1 MDDLR
6 PEDPQWIGT
15 YRLEKR
21 LGGGG
26 MGLVYLGRSPGGR
39 LVAIKVIRTELASD
53 PEFRTRFARE
63 VTAARKVSGV
73 VTAEVVDACLHG
85 PVPWLATSYVAGP
98 SLEQEVS
105 RHGPLSA
112 EAVTALAAGLAEGLN
127 VIHAAGV
134 VHRDLKPSNVLLA
147 GDGPRLIDFGI
158 SQSAEMSR
166 LTGTGM
172 VIGSPGFM
180 SPEQATGRETGPP
193 SDIFSLGAVLVFAAT
208 GREPFGAGSNEE
220 LLDRVVRGRP
230 DTGALPGGIRALAE
244 RCLAKDPRRRP
255 TAASLL
261 AELSPARP
269 AASPGRTPSTAIH
282 PATVRAPARGPAQ
295 ITVQA
300 TRSAAAP
307 PGVPA
312 APGPRV
318 PIGRRPP
325 VPPVPA
331 GRRPPVPP
339 VPAVPR
345 PRVPAGE
352 PPPRQRPEPR
362 PGRERSRRGWLI
374 FAVVLLVGVAAL
386 AAARAG
392 LLGGHAPSRPAPPST
407 ASTATA
413 STATAGPAS
422 AREVM
427 AVLGS
432 YLARS
437 ASVRP
442 DVQRAVDGVRTCAL
456 SPTSGWEELQQAI
469 GTRQDILN
477 QLATLSPDGL
487 PDGVRLI
494 ATLTTAMR
502 DSVKADGYYQNW
514 MSNFENSG
522 RSCPTDPNQDPAYLA
537 GQDASAAAT
546 AAKQQFAG
554 IWNPLAPRYGQRA
567 YSGADF

>member
-1 MDDLR
+1 MDDLQ
-6 PEDPQWIGT
+6 PDDPRWIGT

-39 LVAIKVIRTELASD
+39 LVAIKVIRAELASD

-73 VTAEVVDACLHG
+73 FTAEVLDADLHG
-85 PVPWLATSYVAGP
+85 PAPWLATSYVAGP

-105 RHGPLSA
+105 DHGPLPAAS
-112 EAVTALAAGLAEGLN
+112 VTALAAGLAEGLN

-134 VHRDLKPSNVLLA
+134 VHRDLKPANVLLA
-147 GDGPRLIDFGI
+147 ADGPRLIDFGI
-158 SQSAEMSR
+158 SRSAEMSP
-166 LTGTGM
+166 LTRTGM

-180 SPEQATGRETGPP
+180 SPEQATGREVGPP
-193 SDIFSLGAVLVFAAT
+193 SDIFSLGAVLVFAAA

-220 LLDRVVRGRP
+220 LLDRVVRSRP
-230 DTGALPGGIRALAE
+230 DTGALPGGLRALAE

-255 TAASLL
+255 TAAGLL

-269 AASPGRTPSTAIH
+269 TASPGPVPSTAIH

-295 ITVQA
+295 ITVPV

-307 PGVPA
+307 PSVPA

-318 PIGRRPP
+318 PAVPRP
-325 VPPVPA
+325 
-331 GRRPPVPP
+331 R

-352 PPPRQRPEPR
+352 PPLRQRPEPR
-362 PGRERSRRGWLI
+362 PGHKRSRRGWLI
-374 FAVVLLVGVAAL
+374 LAVVLLVGAAAL

-392 LLGGHAPSRPAPPST
+392 LLGGHAPSRPAPPATS
-407 ASTATA
+407 STATA
-413 STATAGPAS
+413 SPAS
-422 AREVM
+422 PREVM

-456 SPTSGWEELQQAI
+456 SPAGGRAELQRAI
-469 GTRQDILN
+469 GTRQDILGR
-477 QLATLSPDGL
+477 LGSMSPAGL
-487 PDGVRLI
+487 PDGTRLI
-494 ATLTTAMR
+494 GALATAMR
-502 DSVKADGYYQNW
+502 DSIQADRYYQNW

-522 RSCPTDPNQDPAYLA
+522 SVCPTNPSQDSAYLA

-546 AAKQQFAG
+546 TAKQEFTY
-554 IWNPLAPRYGQRA
+554 IWNPLAPRYGQRT
-567 YSGADF
+567 YSSGDF